1 MESVKNIGKI
11 DIHVHVSAFP
21 QYAARDEAGN
31 IDPRIVSTDRL
42 LQMYDQLG
50 IEKGILLTMT
60 SPEAIASPTTS
71 EMCKFMADRHPD
83 RLYWFCGIDPRAVA
97 DMPESNLV
105 PVIEHYKALGAK
117 GVGEVTAH
125 MYMDDPKVD
134 NLFSACEKCDMP
146 VILHLTHRMTRGYGL
161 YDDFGLPRLER
172 ALQKHP
178 NLKIFGHSQMF
189 WAAISGDLK
198 EEERGGSPTGPVTE
212 GGRVVELL
220 RKYPNLYCD
229 LSAGSGC
236 NAMSRDPDFTEKF
249 IEEFSD
255 RLLYGTDIVHTDNQH
270 PFQFRDFLEKML
282 DEGRISPENYR
293 KIVRDNAIRLLNL

>member
-1 MESVKNIGKI
+1 MESVKKI
-11 DIHVHVSAFP
+11 DIHVHATAFP
-21 QYAARDEAGN
+21 EYAPRTQTGEA
-31 IDPRIVSTDRL
+31 DPRVVSPERL
-42 LQMYDQLG
+42 LDMYDRLG
-50 IEKGILLTMT
+50 IEKGILLAMS
-60 SPEAIASPTTS
+60 SPEGVFSPTTS
-71 EMCKFMADRHPD
+71 EMCKYMADQHPD
-83 RLYWFCGIDPRAVA
+83 RLYWFCNVDPRAVA

-105 PVIEHYKALGAK
+105 RVIEHYKSLGAK
-117 GVGEVTAH
+117 GVGEISAH
-125 MYMDDPKVD
+125 MYLDDPKVD
-134 NLFSACEKCDMP
+134 NLFSACETCDMP

-161 YDDFGLPRLER
+161 YDDFGLPRLEK

-178 NLKIFGHSQMF
+178 NLKILGHSQLF

-249 IEEFSD
+249 VEEFSD
-255 RLLYGTDIVHTDNQH
+255 RLLYGTDIVHTDNEH

-282 DEGRISPENYR
+282 EDGRIREENYR
-293 KIVRDNAIRLLNL
+293 KLVRDNAIRLLKL

>member
-1 MESVKNIGKI
+1 MESVKNLKKI
-11 DIHVHVSAFP
+11 DIHVHATAYPEYCPASKPGDPKTRKVSAE
-21 QYAARDEAGN
+21 QLIE
-31 IDPRIVSTDRL
+31 
-42 LQMYDQLG
+42 MYDQLG
-50 IEKGILLTMT
+50 IEKGVLLPLS
-60 SPEAIASPTTS
+60 SPEAVLSPVTS
-71 EMCKFMADRHPD
+71 EMCKAMADRYPD
-83 RLYWFCGIDPRAVA
+83 RLIWFCNVDPRAVA

-125 MYMDDPKVD
+125 MYLDDPKVD
-134 NLFSACEKCDMP
+134 NLFSACEACDMP

-161 YDDFGLPRLER
+161 YDDFGLPRLEK

-178 NLKIFGHSQMF
+178 NLKILGHSQLF

-229 LSAGSGC
+229 LSAGSGS
-236 NAMSRDPDFTEKF
+236 NAMMRDPGFTEKF

-255 RLLYGTDIVHTDNQH
+255 RLLYGTDIATAAGQH
-270 PFQFRDFLEKML
+270 PFVFRDFLENML
-282 DEGRISPENYR
+282 EDGRISEENYR
-293 KIVRDNAIRLLNL
+293 KIVRDNAIRILKL

>member
-31 IDPRIVSTDRL
+31 IDPRVVSTQRL

-60 SPEAIASPTTS
+60 SPEAISSPTTS
-71 EMCKFMADRHPD
+71 EMCKFMADQHPD

-105 PVIEHYKALGAK
+105 PLIERYKALGAK

-125 MYMDDPKVD
+125 MYLDDPKVD

-161 YDDFGLPRLER
+161 YDDFGLPRLEKV
-172 ALQKHP
+172 LQNHP
-178 NLKIFGHSQMF
+178 NLKVFGHSQMF

-220 RKYPNLYCD
+220 RKYPNLYGD
-229 LSAGSGC
+229 LSAGSGS
-236 NAMSRDPDFTEKF
+236 NAMMRDPDFAEKF
-249 IEEFSD
+249 LEEFSD
-255 RLLYGTDIVHTDNQH
+255 RLLYGTDIVQTTNTH

-293 KIVRDNAIRLLNL
+293 KIVRDNAIRILKL